1 MLDMKTKLI
10 LLVLTSSLLSSCA
23 IRTPDEELAY
33 MRQTIRVPIAQDVYA
48 RAKQADE
55 QFLSTKTIHGQ
66 NVTFVNDE
74 RNERLRRILDK
85 ISEGNAS
92 KFTVRVV
99 DSDPKI
105 ENAFVTGVFYIYVY
119 TGLIDAAKSDD
130 ELAFVLGHELA
141 HVRLRHA
148 QRHDNSYAELASAI
162 TKLAAATQKDAIK
175 RDNWMTASD
184 TVSSFYSR
192 DHEREADAQAVIWA
206 QKAGYKPTD
215 SFNFFRRMIRAEQ
228 EYKTQIEVEKN
239 RRINKVTEL
248 NQGCQNQI
256 QQLQLNASLR
266 TPQNQQVVQNNCNNA
281 YAFALQTQ
289 EFMKNVQRDELKSLF
304 TRTHPTDQER
314 IGYIGTLTNY
324 VNCRASEQQ
333 LADTGR
339 GYYVFKAVNFTR
351 TC

>member
-1 MLDMKTKLI
+1 MKIKLFILAVTSLMLT
-10 LLVLTSSLLSSCA
+10 SCA

-33 MRQTIRVPIAQDVYA
+33 MRQTIRVPITQDVYA

-55 QFLSTKTIHGQ
+55 QFLRTNSIHGQ
-66 NVTFVNDE
+66 AVTFVNDE

-85 ISEGNAS
+85 ITEGNGS
-92 KFTVRVV
+92 RFTVRVV
-99 DSDPKI
+99 DSNPKI

-119 TGLIDAAKSDD
+119 TGLIDAARSDD

-148 QRHDNSYAELASAI
+148 QRHDNSYADLAAAI
-162 TKLAAATQKDAIK
+162 TKLAAATQKDATK
-175 RDNWMTASD
+175 RDNFMAASD
-184 TVSSFYSR
+184 TVTSFYSR

-228 EYKTQIEVEKN
+228 EYKTQIEAEKVK
-239 RRINKVTEL
+239 RLNKVNEL
-248 NQGCQNQI
+248 NQGCQSQI

-281 YAFALQTQ
+281 YVFALQTE
-289 EFMKNVQRDELKSLF
+289 EFMKAVRRDEIKSLF

-314 IGYIGTLTNY
+314 ISYIGTLTNY

-339 GYYVFKAVNFTR
+339 GYYVFKAVNFSR

>member
-1 MLDMKTKLI
+1 MNTKL
-10 LLVLTSSLLSSCA
+10 LSLVLVSSLLSSCA
-23 IRTPDEELAY
+23 IRSPQEELAY
-33 MRQTIRVPIAQDVYA
+33 MRQTIRAPIAQDVYA
-48 RAKQADE
+48 RAKQADD
-55 QFLSTKTIHGQ
+55 QFLRSNSINGQ

-99 DSDPKI
+99 DTNPKI

-148 QRHDNSYAELASAI
+148 QRHDNSYADLAAAI
-162 TKLAAATQKDAIK
+162 TKLAAATQKDAAK

-206 QKAGYKPTD
+206 KKAGYNPTD

-228 EYKTQIEVEKN
+228 EYKSQIETEKN
-239 RRINKVTEL
+239 RRISKLTEL

-281 YAFALQTQ
+281 YIFALQTE
-289 EFMKNVQRDELKSLF
+289 EFMKTVRRDELKSLF

-314 IGYIGTLTNY
+314 ISYIGTLTNY

-339 GYYVFKAVNFTR
+339 GYYVFKAVNFNR